1 MLTRAEQASIMQLVK
16 LAVARAT
23 TQGRKQERRR
33 QIGASPD
40 PELRKP
46 VAEMLAE
53 LRDYLKEV
61 GEPTLPKNEGAIPCA
76 PQQHSPSDLPWRWPS
91 LPNRK
96 S

>member
-46 VAEMLAE
+46 VAETLAE

-61 GEPTLPKNEGAIPCA
+61 GEPTLPKTEGTISCA
-76 PQQHSPSDLPWRWPS
+76 PQQ
-91 LPNRK
+91 
-96 S
+96 